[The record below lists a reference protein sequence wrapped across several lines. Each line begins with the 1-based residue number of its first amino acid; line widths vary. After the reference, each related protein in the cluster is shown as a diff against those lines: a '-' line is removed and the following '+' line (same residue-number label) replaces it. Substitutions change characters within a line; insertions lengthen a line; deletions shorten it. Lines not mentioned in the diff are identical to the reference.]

1 MKGVNKMK
9 KIFLIL
15 LATIVS
21 SGIIYSQN
29 TSTKLDTIQKKVL
42 ENFIKANPN
51 IKIDQI
57 KFEDKSQ
64 KQNLECGLVW
74 VKDENGYSYLKAT
87 TPVCI
92 WVNTPAPYGGITR
105 MQFWLNKGDVIALE
119 INRQGYT
126 CGCN

>member
-1 MKGVNKMK
+1 MK
-9 KIFLIL
+9 KIYLIL
-15 LATIVS
+15 FAALIS
-21 SGIIYSQN
+21 SGILFSQN
-29 TSTKLDTIQKKVL
+29 NSTQLDSLQQTVL
-42 ENFIKANPN
+42 KEFLKANPN
-51 IKIDQI
+51 IKMDQI

-64 KQNLECGLVW
+64 KQNLECDLVW

-105 MQFWLNKGDVIALE
+105 MQFWLNKGDIIALE